1 MTGRGVDDTTKRE
14 ESLNE
19 RTSKTAASL
28 RFFGDDLNPEEV
40 TQLLGKEPDKA
51 ERRGE
56 VRPSGYTV
64 RRGRWSVSAGRRTP
78 GDLDSQI
85 AELLAGM
92 TDDLAVWQRLTSVY
106 QADIFCGLFLEQEN
120 EGISLSP
127 TTLQLLG
134 ERGIEL
140 RWISMLLMKTKSRRG
155 GGGRRYSGLSR
166 ASTSSRRGKKE
177 DADGRDK

>member
-1 MTGRGVDDTTKRE
+1 M
-14 ESLNE
+14 SAL
-19 RTSKTAASL
+19 SKTAASL

-92 TDDLAVWQRLTSVY
+92 TDDLAVWQRLPLSITQTFS
-106 QADIFCGLFLEQEN
+106 ADF
-120 EGISLSP
+120 SWS
-127 TTLQLLG
+127 
-134 ERGIEL
+134 R
-140 RWISMLLMKTKSRRG
+140 KTK
-155 GGGRRYSGLSR
+155 
-166 ASTSSRRGKKE
+166 ASPYPLQHFNCWVNAGSSCAGYLCS
-177 DADGRDK
+177 